1 MAAPRLLSRY
11 TSLIESELRVALAG
25 DSLLYAILRYHVGLE
40 DSTGAPSLA
49 LGKLIRPS
57 LVLFTTE
64 KLGGNVEQA
73 LPAAIGLEFVH
84 NFSLI
89 HDDIQ
94 DHDEIRRG
102 RKTVWSLYG
111 IAQAIN
117 AGDLMQALAVT
128 QGACAGE
135 DIVAALVE
143 ATVMMIE
150 GQGLDLAFEEKKVKE
165 VDVASYLDMIDKKT
179 GALIRCAFR
188 MGGLL
193 AGSPIDV
200 VQDLVDMGR
209 DLGRAFQI
217 RDDLL
222 GIWGRGTVTGKPQGS
237 DIRRRK
243 KSLPVA
249 VAFAQ
254 ACREDRDLLTE
265 VYSKKEIE
273 DKDVKRVIAL
283 MERTNISQACEEQL
297 SVHLE
302 QARARLATLPFSERG
317 IEEMDELIDYLSRR
331 KR

>member
-1 MAAPRLLSRY
+1 MTTPRFLLRY
-11 TSLIESELRVALAG
+11 TSLIEGGLRVALAG

-40 DSTGAPSLA
+40 NEHGAPTLA
-49 LGKLIRPS
+49 PGKLIRPS

-64 KLGGNVEQA
+64 ELGGNIEQA
-73 LPAAIGLEFVH
+73 LPAAIGLELVH

-102 RKTVWSLYG
+102 RKTVWNLYG

-117 AGDLMQALAVT
+117 AGDLMQALAVA
-128 QGACAGE
+128 QGARAGRE
-135 DIVAALVE
+135 IVAALVE
-143 ATVMMIE
+143 ATVAMIE
-150 GQGLDLAFEEKKVKE
+150 GQGLDLAFEEEE

-200 VQDLVDMGR
+200 VQDLVEMGR

-222 GIWGRGTVTGKPQGS
+222 GIWGNGTVTGKPQGS

-243 KSLPVA
+243 KSLPVSM
-249 VAFAQ
+249 AFAQ
-254 ACREDRDLLTE
+254 ACGEDRDLLTE
-265 VYSKKEIE
+265 VYFRKEIE
-273 DKDVKRVIAL
+273 DEDVERVIAL
-283 MERTNISQACEEQL
+283 MERANVRQACEEQVG
-297 SVHLE
+297 SHLE

-317 IEEMDELIDYLSRR
+317 IEEMNELIDYLVRR

>member
-1 MAAPRLLSRY
+1 MTTPRFLLRY
-11 TSLIESELRVALAG
+11 TSRIEGGLRVALAG

-40 DSTGAPSLA
+40 NEHGAPTLA
-49 LGKLIRPS
+49 PGKLIRPS

-64 KLGGNVEQA
+64 ELGGNIEQA
-73 LPAAIGLEFVH
+73 LPAAIGLELVH

-102 RKTVWSLYG
+102 RKTVWNLYG

-117 AGDLMQALAVT
+117 AGDLMQALAVA
-128 QGACAGE
+128 QGARAGRE
-135 DIVAALVE
+135 IVAALVE
-143 ATVMMIE
+143 ATVAMIE
-150 GQGLDLAFEEKKVKE
+150 GQGLDLAFEEEE

-200 VQDLVDMGR
+200 VQDLVEMGR

-222 GIWGRGTVTGKPQGS
+222 GIWGNGTVTGKPQGS

-243 KSLPVA
+243 KSLPVSM
-249 VAFAQ
+249 AFAQ
-254 ACREDRDLLTE
+254 ACGEDRDLLTE
-265 VYSKKEIE
+265 VYFRKEIE
-273 DKDVKRVIAL
+273 DEDVERVIAL
-283 MERTNISQACEEQL
+283 MERANVRQACEEQV
-297 SVHLE
+297 SAHLE

-317 IEEMDELIDYLSRR
+317 IEEMNELIDYLVRR

>member
-1 MAAPRLLSRY
+1 MTTPRFLSRY
-11 TSLIESELRVALAG
+11 TSLIESELRVALTG

-40 DSTGAPSLA
+40 DSTGAPVRA

-64 KLGGNVEQA
+64 ELGGDVEQA
-73 LPAAIGLEFVH
+73 LPAAIGLELVH

-117 AGDLMQALAVT
+117 AGDLMQALAVA
-128 QGACAGE
+128 QGARAGKE
-135 DIVAALVE
+135 IVAALVE
-143 ATVMMIE
+143 ATVAMIE
-150 GQGLDLAFEEKKVKE
+150 GQGLDLAFEEEE

-179 GALIRCAFR
+179 GALICCAFR

-200 VQDLVDMGR
+200 VQDLVEMGR

-222 GIWGRGTVTGKPQGS
+222 GIWVNGTVTGKPQGS

-243 KSLPVA
+243 KSLPVSM
-249 VAFAQ
+249 AFAQ
-254 ACREDRDLLTE
+254 ACSEDRDLLTE
-265 VYSKKEIE
+265 VYSRKEID
-273 DKDVKRVIAL
+273 DKDIKRVIAL
-283 MERTNISQACEEQL
+283 MERANVRQTCEEQV
-297 SVHLE
+297 SAHLE

-317 IEEMDELIDYLSRR
+317 IEEMAELIDYLARR

>member
-1 MAAPRLLSRY
+1 MTTPRFLSRY
-11 TSLIESELRVALAG
+11 TSLIEGGLRVALAG

-40 DSTGAPSLA
+40 DEHGAPALA

-64 KLGGNVEQA
+64 ELGGDIEQA
-73 LPAAIGLEFVH
+73 LPAAIGLELVH

-94 DHDEIRRG
+94 DHDEMRRG

-117 AGDLMQALAVT
+117 AGDLMQALAVA
-128 QGACAGE
+128 QGARAGKE
-135 DIVAALVE
+135 IVAALVE
-143 ATVMMIE
+143 AAVAMIE
-150 GQGLDLAFEEKKVKE
+150 GQGLDLAFEEKE

-188 MGGLL
+188 MGGLVVG
-193 AGSPIDV
+193 APTDV
-200 VQDLVDMGR
+200 TRSLVEVGR

-222 GIWGRGTVTGKPQGS
+222 GIWGNGTVTGKPQGS
-237 DIRRRK
+237 DIRRKK

-249 VAFAQ
+249 VAFMQ
-254 ACREDRDLLTE
+254 ACGEDRDSLTGI
-265 VYSKKEIE
+265 YSREEID
-273 DKDVKRVIAL
+273 DKDVERVIAL
-283 MERTNISQACEEQL
+283 MERANVRQTCEEQV
-297 SVHLE
+297 SVHLA

-317 IEEMDELIDYLSRR
+317 IEEMGELIDYLARR

>member
-1 MAAPRLLSRY
+1 MATPRLLLRY
-11 TSLIESELRVALAG
+11 TSLIEGGLRGALAG
-25 DSLLYAILRYHVGLE
+25 DSFLYAILRYHVGLE
-40 DSTGAPSLA
+40 DEHGAPFLA

-64 KLGGNVEQA
+64 KLGGDIEHS
-73 LPAAIGLEFVH
+73 LPAAIGLELVH

-94 DHDEIRRG
+94 DHDEVRRG

-117 AGDLMQALAVT
+117 AGDLMQALAVA
-128 QGACAGE
+128 QGAHAGE
-135 DIVAALVE
+135 EIVAALVE
-143 ATVMMIE
+143 ATVTMIE

-165 VDVASYLDMIDKKT
+165 IDVASYLDMIDKKT
-179 GALIRCAFR
+179 GALISCAFR

-193 AGSPIDV
+193 ARSLSDV
-200 VQDLVDMGR
+200 VQDLVALGQ

-222 GIWGRGTVTGKPQGS
+222 GIWGNGTVTGKPQGS

-254 ACREDRDLLTE
+254 ACTEDRDSLAE
-265 VYSKKEIE
+265 IYSKEEIE
-273 DKDVKRVIAL
+273 DEDVERVIAF
-283 MERTNISQACEEQL
+283 MEQANVRQACEEQL

-302 QARARLATLPFSERG
+302 RARARLAALPLSERG
-317 IEEMDELIDYLSRR
+317 IEEMNELIDYLARR